1 MNRYD
6 ELTKD
11 MDIDW
16 HHFSRSN
23 FYNFNTSSGFKNIIQ
38 FVKELDIKN
47 VLDYGCGNNNLQ
59 DILNKANTNITCVS
73 YDPYIAHFS
82 TKPNSKKELTVCY
95 NVLQIVEEHDVD
107 NVINDL
113 YNLTEKYLL
122 LNVTLEAMFHRNYD
136 YYINLFEKKYSNFFT
151 VLDKHNQLDERIHSR
166 KNLDTN
172 EIYLHNQFKIRT
184 GYFLLKII

>member
-6 ELTKD
+6 ELTKG
-11 MDIDW
+11 MDINW
-16 HHFSRSN
+16 HHISRSN
-23 FYNFNTSSGFKNIIQ
+23 FYTFTTPSGPKSIIQ
-38 FVKELDIKN
+38 FVKELEVQN

-59 DILNKANTNITCVS
+59 DILNKVYTNITCVS
-73 YDPYIAHFS
+73 YDPYITHFS

-95 NVLQIVEEHDVD
+95 NVLQVIEEHNMD

-122 LNVTLEAMFHRNYD
+122 LNVTLGAMFNRDYD
-136 YYINLFEKKYSNFFT
+136 YYINLFEKKHSNFFNI
-151 VLDKHNQLDERIHSR
+151 VDKHNQLDERTYSI

-172 EIYLHNQFKIRT
+172 KVYLHNQFKIKT